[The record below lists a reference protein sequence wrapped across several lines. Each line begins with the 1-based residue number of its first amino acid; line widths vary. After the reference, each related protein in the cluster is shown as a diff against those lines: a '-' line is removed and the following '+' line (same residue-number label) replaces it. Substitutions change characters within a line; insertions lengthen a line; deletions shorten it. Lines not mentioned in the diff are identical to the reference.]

1 MRREAI
7 GLWIVGSVT
16 WIVFWLWDYAN
27 KCALVNIGIT
37 WCSTAGESS
46 IGGADYFRV
55 AYVGVAPP
63 MLVLIIGALC
73 WWKFNPDKDQELVNV
88 PITSADLS
96 KAVPIASADS
106 VAVPITSAD
115 LSKAASIAG
124 ADSVASSTISAGP
137 ATMPITSAAIF
148 ARPKRTEFLKAGP
161 SIITSD
167 VVVNGTVNCAGDI
180 QIDGCLY
187 GDVHS
192 AGLVIGDTGQVH
204 GEIFADTVT
213 IRGNCTG
220 RIRARKVQLSSI
232 SHVEGD
238 IVHKIIAI
246 EMGAFFEGNCHHSD
260 KPLTKD
266 PDFTHENTR
275 ALEAESVP

>member
-1 MRREAI
+1 MNMRREAI
-7 GLWIVGSVT
+7 GLWIVGSVS
-16 WIVFWLWDYAN
+16 WIAFWLWDYAN

-37 WCSTAGESS
+37 WCSTAGEGS

-63 MLVLIIGALC
+63 MLVLVIGVLC
-73 WWKFNPDKDQELVNV
+73 WWKINTGNDQDLAAV
-88 PITSADLS
+88 PITSADFAAMPIRGAES
-96 KAVPIASADS
+96 ATVPIASADS
-106 VAVPITSAD
+106 ATVPIASAD
-115 LSKAASIAG
+115 
-124 ADSVASSTISAGP
+124 SA
-137 ATMPITSAAIF
+137 TVPITSAAIF
-148 ARPKRTEFLKAGP
+148 ARPKRTEFSKAGP

-167 VVVNGTVNCAGDI
+167 VVVNGTINCAGDI

-204 GEIFADTVT
+204 GEIFAENVT

-220 RIRARKVQLSSI
+220 RIRARKVQLSSA

-238 IVHKIIAI
+238 ILHKIIAI
-246 EMGAFFEGNCHHSD
+246 EFGAFFEGNCRHSD
-260 KPLTKD
+260 KPLAKD
-266 PDFTHENTR
+266 PDFTPENAR
-275 ALEAESVP
+275 ALEAEFVP